1 MKVVYLWRNG
11 QAVLVHKN
19 EEGEY
24 VYPDEKWTEDKPP
37 QGIYAPFYYDG
48 KKWIGQ
54 SKEDFEKKLQN
65 VEPNERDLIIATL
78 SETVLGQQEEIT
90 NLKKDVANI
99 MEMLIKD
106 GGMTNV

>member
-37 QGIYAPFYYDG
+37 QGIFSPCYYDG

-54 SKEDFEKKLQN
+54 RKEDFEKTLKN
-65 VEPNERDLIIATL
+65 IEPNERDLVIATL
-78 SETVLGQQEEIT
+78 SETVLNQQQEIT

-99 MEMLIKD
+99 MELLIKD
-106 GGMTNV
+106 GGMSNV